1 MKITLDAVSDE
12 LILKDETRRH
22 LQQLRALPGR
32 RWDGLAGAWRVPYV
46 KEAWQAIMDQ
56 GWAAALSGLMPPE
69 RSGYTIQ
76 RPYGKTFLE
85 VRTLATPQDVDRC
98 KRIPEYRAFSG
109 KDNCWT
115 CRPTKQ
121 NIDYLVKAFPQ
132 AVWLGSAQQL
142 KNTSMREGVQP
153 PQAIVK
159 LPHEKGQHSAH
170 YEVME
175 ITDYAFRTKPYQ
187 HQLEAFAISRDKPEF
202 ALFMEQGTGK
212 TWVDIN
218 TACYLFLKKKIDG
231 HLVICPNAMKDPWD
245 EMYREHAPESI
256 DLDIFIWEAKTRHK
270 AEAWILKQTTGVQP
284 LRILVMNVEAF
295 SGELGARIGA
305 LFVARHGSLVT
316 VDESSKIKSN
326 SAKRTKTVT
335 KVGKGAY
342 YRRIMSG
349 TPVTQSPLDIFS
361 QARFLNPNLL
371 GHSSYW
377 SFRNRYAIL
386 GGFNMR
392 QVVGYSNMP
401 ELQEKVA
408 QFSYRKLKVECLD
421 LPDKIYEKRIVE
433 LEPEQ
438 QRLYNEMRDDMQAEL
453 GEVKFSVTIALQ
465 KITALAR
472 ITGGFFPHEGEDS
485 EGLPMRLLTEIPGTN
500 PKMVA
505 LYDLIEEKPEDKFI
519 IWAKFTA
526 EIEMI
531 GEALAETF
539 GDDQVV
545 LFYGKTNQAE
555 RKANRLAFQHDP
567 GRARFFVG
575 QAKAGGMGLT
585 LTSSHQVVYYSN
597 DYDLEARIQSE
608 DRAHRI
614 GQTKNVVYTDL
625 VAKGTIDLRL
635 LAALRNKKGLADL
648 VTGDPTLSW
657 L

>member
-1 MKITLDAVSDE
+1 MKITLDATADE
-12 LILKDETRRH
+12 LVLKDEARVH

-32 RWDGLAGAWRVPYV
+32 KWDGLAAAWRVPYV
-46 KEAWQAIMDQ
+46 VECWNAIKAN
-56 GWAAALSGLMPPE
+56 GWSTGNLLSPT
-69 RSGYTIQ
+69 RSAYTIE
-76 RPYGKTFLE
+76 RPMGKVFLE
-85 VRTLATPQDVDRC
+85 IRTLATPQDVDRC
-98 KRIPEYRAFSG
+98 KRIPEYRVFSG

-153 PQAIVK
+153 PDWSPERSDPAAQVFDAIEAIKRV
-159 LPHEKGQHSAH
+159 
-170 YEVME
+170 
-175 ITDYAFRTKPYQ
+175 TDYSFRTEPYA
-187 HQLEAFAISRDKPEF
+187 HQLEAWLLSRDKPEF

-218 TACYLFLKKKIDG
+218 TACYLFLQKKIDG

-256 DLDIFIWEAKTRHK
+256 ELDIFIWEAKTRHK

-284 LRILVMNVEAF
+284 LRILIMNVDAF
-295 SGELGARIGA
+295 SGELGARIGQ

-316 VDESSKIKSN
+316 VDESTKIKSN
-326 SAKRTKTVT
+326 SSKRTKAVT

-349 TPVTQSPLDIFS
+349 APVVQSPLDMFS
-361 QARFLNPNLL
+361 QARFLNPELL

-377 SFRNRYAIL
+377 SFRNHYAIL

-401 ELQEKVA
+401 ELQAKVA
-408 QFSYRKLKVECLD
+408 AFSYRKLKVECLD
-421 LPDKIYEKRIVE
+421 LPDKIYERRIIE

-438 QRLYNEMRDDMQAEL
+438 QRLYNEMRDDMKAEL

-472 ITGGFFPHEGEDS
+472 ITGGFFPHDGEDAD
-485 EGLPMRLLTEIPGTN
+485 GLPMRLLTEIPGPN
-500 PKMVA
+500 AKLVA
-505 LYDLIEEKPEDKFI
+505 LYDLIEDNPDEKFI

-545 LFYGKTNQAE
+545 LFYGKTSQAE
-555 RKANRLAFQHDP
+555 RKANRLAFQKDP
-567 GRARFFVG
+567 GKARFFIG

-585 LTSSHQVVYYSN
+585 LTASHQVVYFSN

-625 VAKGTIDLRL
+625 VAKGTIDLQL
-635 LAALRNKKGLADL
+635 LRALRNKKGLADL

>member
-1 MKITLDAVSDE
+1 MA
-12 LILKDETRRH
+12 
-22 LQQLRALPGR
+22 A
-32 RWDGLAGAWRVPYV
+32 AWRVPYV
-46 KEAWQAIMDQ
+46 KEAYQAIVDQ
-56 GWAAALSGLMPPE
+56 GWLPAMQGIMPPDK
-69 RSGYTIQ
+69 SGYAIE
-76 RPYGKTFLE
+76 RPYGKVFLE

-115 CRPTKQ
+115 CRPTKA

-142 KNTSMREGVQP
+142 KASSMREGVQP
-153 PQAIVK
+153 PKPKDKPDTVITAVDWA
-159 LPHEKGQHSAH
+159 LPD
-170 YEVME
+170 
-175 ITDYAFRTKPYQ
+175 DYSFRTHPYA
-187 HQLEAFAISRDKPEF
+187 HQLEAWWLSHEKAEF

-231 HLVICPNAMKDPWD
+231 HLVICPNSMKDPWE
-245 EMYREHAPESI
+245 EMYREHAPASLE
-256 DLDIFIWEAKTRHK
+256 LDIFIWSAKTRHK
-270 AEAWILKQTTGVQP
+270 AEAWILKQHTGVQP
-284 LRILVMNVEAF
+284 LRILIMNVEAF
-295 SGELGARIGA
+295 SGEIGARVGA
-305 LFVARHGSLVT
+305 LFVARHGSQVT

-335 KVGKGAY
+335 KVGRGAY

-361 QARFLNPNLL
+361 QARFLDPNLL
-371 GHSSYW
+371 GHSSFY

-392 QVVGYSNMP
+392 QIVGYSNMP
-401 ELQEKVA
+401 ELQAKVA
-408 QFSYRKLKVECLD
+408 TFSYRKLKVECLD

-438 QRLYNEMRDDMQAEL
+438 QRLYDEMKQDMKAEL
-453 GEVKFSVTIALQ
+453 GDKKFSVTIALQ
-465 KITALAR
+465 KITALSR
-472 ITGGFFPHEGEDS
+472 ICGGFFPHDGEDTD
-485 EGLPMRLLTEIPGTN
+485 GLPMRLLTEIPGTN
-500 PKMVA
+500 AKLAA
-505 LYDLIEEKPEDKFI
+505 LYDLIEDNPEDKLI

-531 GEALAETF
+531 GAALAETF
-539 GDDQVV
+539 GEDQVA
-545 LFYGKTNQAE
+545 LFYGKTSTDE
-555 RKANRLAFQHDP
+555 RKRNRLAFQNEP
-567 GRARFFVG
+567 AKARFFIG

-585 LTSSHQVVYYSN
+585 LTASHQVVYYSN

-635 LAALRNKKGLADL
+635 LSALRGKKGLADL